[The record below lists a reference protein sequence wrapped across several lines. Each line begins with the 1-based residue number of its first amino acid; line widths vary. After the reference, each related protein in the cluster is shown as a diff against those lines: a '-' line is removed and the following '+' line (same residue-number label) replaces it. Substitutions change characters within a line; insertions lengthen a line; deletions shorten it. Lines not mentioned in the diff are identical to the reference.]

1 MKKIQR
7 SRRHK
12 RIARKIKGTMMRPRL
27 VVFRSKKHIYAQ
39 LIDDSVHKIILSC
52 SSLAKSFK
60 ADQEELKSSNL
71 AKAKKLGTLVA
82 EGALKQGIKNVSF
95 DRGGY
100 KYHGRVKNLAC
111 AAREAGLKF

>member
-7 SRRHK
+7 LRRHK
-12 RIARKIKGTMMRPRL
+12 RITRKIKGTKECPRL

-39 LIDDSVHKIILSC
+39 LVDDSIHKIILSC

-60 ADQEELKSSNL
+60 AEEKEVKSSNL
-71 AKAKKLGTLVA
+71 AGAKKLGTLVA
-82 EGALKQGIKNVSF
+82 KEALKQGIKKVSF

-100 KYHGRVKNLAC
+100 KYHGRVKSLAQ
-111 AAREAGLKF
+111 AARETGLMF